1 MTQREK
7 IYESIQKLEKWISD
21 NEWKAYDP
29 FDGLSTKISKYVT
42 FENHYLRIA
51 LQQTVRRFIFNLR
64 PILGIPKQ
72 TSSKG
77 MGFCA
82 LGYLNLYQAT
92 QEDQYLKKTKF
103 CLDWL
108 TKNYSRDYSGY
119 AWGNHFDYEARG
131 GSIPRGIPTIVWTG
145 LIANVFLDAHEILDG
160 ESYFNIAR
168 SAGDFILNDIGRY
181 QNAEDEL
188 CFGYTPTS
196 EECIHNANVLGGCL
210 IARLYKYTKDETL
223 FAIAKKSFNYT
234 LKHQLE
240 SGGWY
245 YGEAKK
251 YHWVDSFHSGYVLE
265 STYEYMNATGDR
277 TFEDKFKKGFQH
289 FLSTFFEEDGTP
301 RYYDYKTYPIDI
313 QCASQGIQTLVNL
326 SEYDQGALELAQK
339 VAMWTIENMQDKQ
352 GYFYFRKYPLFT
364 NKTPMFH
371 WGQATMLAALTSLL
385 NVNEAKV

>member
-108 TKNYSRDYSGY
+108 TKNYSEDYY
-119 AWGNHFDYEARG
+119 YHIWVTH
-131 GSIPRGIPTIVWTG
+131 
-145 LIANVFLDAHEILDG
+145 
-160 ESYFNIAR
+160 
-168 SAGDFILNDIGRY
+168 
-181 QNAEDEL
+181 
-188 CFGYTPTS
+188 
-196 EECIHNANVLGGCL
+196 
-210 IARLYKYTKDETL
+210 TKT
-223 FAIAKKSFNYT
+223 
-234 LKHQLE
+234 
-240 SGGWY
+240 
-245 YGEAKK
+245 
-251 YHWVDSFHSGYVLE
+251 
-265 STYEYMNATGDR
+265 
-277 TFEDKFKKGFQH
+277 
-289 FLSTFFEEDGTP
+289 
-301 RYYDYKTYPIDI
+301 
-313 QCASQGIQTLVNL
+313 
-326 SEYDQGALELAQK
+326 
-339 VAMWTIENMQDKQ
+339 
-352 GYFYFRKYPLFT
+352 
-364 NKTPMFH
+364 
-371 WGQATMLAALTSLL
+371 
-385 NVNEAKV
+385 